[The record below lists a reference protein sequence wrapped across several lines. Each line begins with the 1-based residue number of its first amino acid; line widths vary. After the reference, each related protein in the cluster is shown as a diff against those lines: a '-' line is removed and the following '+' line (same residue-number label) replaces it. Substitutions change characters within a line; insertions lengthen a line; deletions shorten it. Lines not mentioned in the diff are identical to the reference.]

1 MIFIIFSTTTLPVD
15 DMAMRTA
22 NRRNGIKGPKLIE
35 SVLLHR
41 YIWRCHEVGRAL
53 HIISH
58 PEHETSVHAC
68 NVHVYCWNTIC
79 FIYTLLEYEYTTYAR
94 AISMRPSHKI
104 QVINIQLR
112 NRAKQNEE
120 YALAES
126 WWNGAC
132 SMHMLDAVR
141 PALKG
146 ETANASRLHC
156 CSTEMETSSTLLNY
170 LVVWLMKI
178 LTERDSFKR
187 NDCCATANCN

>member
-132 SMHMLDAVR
+132 SMQHARCRSSGVERRNSQCQPAALLFHWNGNVVDAVELSGGVTYENFNGAR
-141 PALKG
+141 FVQA
-146 ETANASRLHC
+146 
-156 CSTEMETSSTLLNY
+156 
-170 LVVWLMKI
+170 
-178 LTERDSFKR
+178 
-187 NDCCATANCN
+187 